1 MLRSVGD
8 DVGAGWPRSELR
20 MEGFLPQSRARMR
33 GNWEGRGGSVGSQL
47 GFGEEEKVNGELARR
62 GFESKAR
69 LGSCGG
75 KSGAT

>member
-1 MLRSVGD
+1 MAQVGVKNGGVPSSVKSTDEG
-8 DVGAGWPRSELR
+8 EL
-20 MEGFLPQSRARMR
+20 G
-33 GNWEGRGGSVGSQL
+33 EGRGGSVGSQL